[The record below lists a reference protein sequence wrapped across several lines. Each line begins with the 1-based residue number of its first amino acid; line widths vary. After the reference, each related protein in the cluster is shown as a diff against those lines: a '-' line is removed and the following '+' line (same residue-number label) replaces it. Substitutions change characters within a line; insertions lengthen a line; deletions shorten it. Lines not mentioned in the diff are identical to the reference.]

1 MTMSELWPQIRPLC
15 RRLALLG
22 WISSVAGMSAGLAV
36 AIAGGTSLSPLM
48 SALQL
53 GAVACLAITVVSF
66 IAAAALT
73 RRLDSAPL
81 RDAVADPDAGDL
93 TATMRNLLFGS
104 VALLAGAI
112 AFACAGLILRNGP
125 SAQSVA
131 FCQVFLLGAAAS
143 GFTYMIFS
151 KTTPPHGADGRDP
164 VPPVSRPAKP

>member
-1 MTMSELWPQIRPLC
+1 MTMSELWPRIRPLC

-22 WISSVAGMSAGLAV
+22 WVSSVAGMGAGLAV

-53 GAVACLAITVVSF
+53 GAVVCLAITVVSF
-66 IAAAALT
+66 VAAATLA

-81 RDAVADPDAGDL
+81 HNSGADTEAGDL

-104 VALLAGAI
+104 LALLAGAI
-112 AFACAGLILRNGP
+112 AFACVGLVLRNGP

-143 GFTYMIFS
+143 GFTFMIFS
-151 KTTPPHGADGRDP
+151 KTAPPHTD
-164 VPPVSRPAKP
+164 